1 MRISSPEAMHQLGRD
16 LAQKAKVLLL
26 SWELGAGK
34 TTLIKGFAEALG
46 INPEK
51 VQSPTY
57 AYLNLY
63 DGKLLHIDMYRLGS
77 FEELVEKGIL
87 SQIAECEWVVI
98 EWPKWIDQLDLE
110 APLQLEIEKI
120 SAREREVKGV

>member
-1 MRISSPEAMHQLGRD
+1 M
-16 LAQKAKVLLL
+16 
-26 SWELGAGK
+26 
-34 TTLIKGFAEALG
+34 IKGFAEALG
-46 INPEK
+46 IDPEK

-98 EWPKWIDQLDLE
+98 EWPKWVDQLDLE